1 MMDAWAT
8 FWGCLLVTVLVVF
21 AVLSIAITI
30 GGFFDIKAL
39 LATIDARHKSSDRGG
54 PDEADKTG

>member
-8 FWGCLLVTVLVVF
+8 FWGWLLVTVLVVF
-21 AVLSIAITI
+21 AVLSLAIAV

-39 LATIDARHKSSDRGG
+39 LATIDARHKPTGQDT
-54 PDEADKTG
+54 ADDADGAG

>member
-1 MMDAWAT
+1 MDAWAT

-21 AVLSIAITI
+21 AGLSIAITI

-39 LATIDARHKSSDRGG
+39 LAAMDDQHKSSERAGDDDA
-54 PDEADKTG
+54 DETD

>member
-8 FWGCLLVTVLVVF
+8 FWGGLLVTVLVVF
-21 AVLSIAITI
+21 AGLSIVIAI

-39 LATIDARHKSSDRGG
+39 LATIDAQHESSDRDA
-54 PDEADKTG
+54 PDDGDETG

>member
-8 FWGCLLVTVLVVF
+8 FWGWLLVTVLVVF
-21 AVLSIAITI
+21 AGLSIAITI

-39 LATIDARHKSSDRGG
+39 LATMDARHKSSEREK
-54 PDEADKTG
+54 PDEADKSG